1 MGLTT
6 FDKIWDQHTVKTLP
20 TGEDILFIDRH
31 LLHEVS
37 SPQAF
42 DGLRQKARVVRF
54 PNLTV
59 GTEDHI
65 VSTVPGRVAGTFTEA
80 EQMLTAMRRNTEEFG
95 ISHHRIGSAKQGIVH
110 VIAPEQGLV
119 MPGMTVV
126 CGDSHTCTLGALG
139 AVAFGVGTSEV
150 EHVLATQT
158 VVQRRP
164 GVLRVCLEGVLKEGK
179 YVLPKDFI
187 LTICRHLGPE
197 GAQGMVIEFAGEAI
211 RGMPME
217 GRLTICNMAIE
228 AGARSGFVSPDKIT
242 IDYILATEAGK
253 QIRDKLELEKHWL
266 SLASDRYAEVRRE
279 LVIDISDIEPQVT
292 WGTRPSQSMP
302 VSGTIPVPQDG
313 ADDKALAYMGL
324 IPGEPIRGTSI
335 DTVFIGSC
343 TNSRI
348 SDLRIAAHVCRNQRI
363 ASHVVAYVVPG
374 SESVKRQAE
383 EEGLLDVFLD
393 AGFEVREPGCS
404 MCVSV
409 NREFVEPNHRCVSTS
424 NRNFEHRQGPNAR
437 THLCSPAVAAA
448 SAIAGFIEDP
458 RTLGIHL

>member
-242 IDYILATEAGK
+242 IDY
-253 QIRDKLELEKHWL
+253 
-266 SLASDRYAEVRRE
+266 
-279 LVIDISDIEPQVT
+279 
-292 WGTRPSQSMP
+292 
-302 VSGTIPVPQDG
+302 
-313 ADDKALAYMGL
+313 
-324 IPGEPIRGTSI
+324 
-335 DTVFIGSC
+335 
-343 TNSRI
+343 
-348 SDLRIAAHVCRNQRI
+348 
-363 ASHVVAYVVPG
+363 
-374 SESVKRQAE
+374 
-383 EEGLLDVFLD
+383 
-393 AGFEVREPGCS
+393 
-404 MCVSV
+404 
-409 NREFVEPNHRCVSTS
+409 
-424 NRNFEHRQGPNAR
+424 
-437 THLCSPAVAAA
+437 
-448 SAIAGFIEDP
+448 
-458 RTLGIHL
+458 